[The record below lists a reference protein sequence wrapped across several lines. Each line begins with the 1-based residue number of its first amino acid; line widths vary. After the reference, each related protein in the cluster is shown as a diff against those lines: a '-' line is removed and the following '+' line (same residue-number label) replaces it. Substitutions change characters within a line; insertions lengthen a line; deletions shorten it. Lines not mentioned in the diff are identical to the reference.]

1 VPADQAIFT
10 SLVRRGK
17 SGYHLVSRS
26 PGVSESEAN
35 ALSTSSPSHG
45 AMLVDE
51 ANAQSVNFFPL
62 PSGRYAL
69 ARTREGC
76 GEYSGRGGRQLFT
89 RVVIVDVTHLRRADY
104 SVFAVYRDALALG
117 HLAYDR
123 NASPTLPRV
132 ELSGLFPPWQPPGQ
146 LPGMT
151 LSEAD
156 SVVAGLAAG
165 RTEVVAYDGD
175 RTAAAEFLLARL
187 PLERALETSFTT
199 NLRPSTV
206 RPYRLCLVAR
216 GGRPAY

>member
-1 VPADQAIFT
+1 M
-10 SLVRRGK
+10 
-17 SGYHLVSRS
+17 
-26 PGVSESEAN
+26 SESEAN
-35 ALSTSSPSHG
+35 ALTTWSPSHG

-89 RVVIVDVTHLRRADY
+89 RVVIVDVTHLKRADY
-104 SVFAVYRDALALG
+104 QVFAVYRDALAQG

-132 ELSGLFPPWQPPGQ
+132 ELSGLFPPWQPPRQ

-175 RTAAAEFLLARL
+175 RTARRFEECCSIAWRGETHHSRVRSLQASHLPRCVPIGFTPWLRNRWRAAAPTVSPLA
-187 PLERALETSFTT
+187 
-199 NLRPSTV
+199 
-206 RPYRLCLVAR
+206 
-216 GGRPAY
+216 